1 MRRLVIPR
9 STAHALTAHVTRTLC
24 FLPFIAQVRL
34 AGSCVGCPSSSIT
47 LRNGVENML
56 MHYIPEVRRFEGTGA
71 MGGRGD
77 RETSPHHRDCRC
89 RLPLPAFWISPHC
102 LLVVRSTHRPRPRFL
117 STTVQVKGIE
127 EMGQLEEEGACSTHG
142 KDDTALEFKPNDV
155 AKSTT

>member
-1 MRRLVIPR
+1 
-9 STAHALTAHVTRTLC
+9 
-24 FLPFIAQVRL
+24 
-34 AGSCVGCPSSSIT
+34 VGCPSSSIT

-56 MHYIPEVRRFEGTGA
+56 MHYIPEVRRLEGTGA
-71 MGGRGD
+71 TGDRDD

-89 RLPLPAFWISPHC
+89 RLPLPAAAGC
-102 LLVVRSTHRPRPRFL
+102 LLTASLSFALFTVPNPRFL
-117 STTVQVKGIE
+117 PATVQVKGIE